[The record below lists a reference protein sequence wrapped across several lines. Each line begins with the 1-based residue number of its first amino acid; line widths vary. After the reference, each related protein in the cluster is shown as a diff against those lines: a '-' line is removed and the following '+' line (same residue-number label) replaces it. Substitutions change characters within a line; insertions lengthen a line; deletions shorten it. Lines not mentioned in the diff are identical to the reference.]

1 MTNSGMTNSGMT
13 DEEKA
18 IDVLYKLYWS
28 MGYRLDA
35 NKVDNDLDRVYG
47 INVNQLDKDRAC
59 PFCGQAGLYGDD
71 YPKEALDVPLHIRPL
86 WVKLI
91 QQDLD
96 EGRLK

>member
-1 MTNSGMTNSGMT
+1 MT

-28 MGYRLDA
+28 MGYRLDT
-35 NKVDNDLDRVYG
+35 NRVGDNLDRTYG
-47 INVNQLDKDRAC
+47 INSRELDITNAC
-59 PFCGQAGLYGDD
+59 PFCAQYGTYNDD
-71 YPKEALDVPLHIRPL
+71 RIPEVPPHIRPL

-96 EGRLK
+96 AGRLP